1 MYKFFQN
8 GKRDMY
14 GKLGR
19 LMITHPNFRT
29 GRALKS
35 NSIKMEAGKRKILEA
50 LEIAVVIV
58 SFDPITSQSLAG
70 RSCSLK
76 PSSRSHG
83 ASHSFAVK
91 MELLLPGNDE
101 FLYGQSSPLRPRLNR
116 SNPKE
121 ALFLFLQGARAVK
134 EEEKGEQRLP

>member
-1 MYKFFQN
+1 MC
-8 GKRDMY
+8 

-19 LMITHPNFRT
+19 LVITCHNFRR

-35 NSIKMEAGKRKILEA
+35 YSIKVEAGKRKILEA
-50 LEIAVVIV
+50 LEIAAVIV
-58 SFDPITSQSLAG
+58 SFGLSPHSLTG

-76 PSSRSHG
+76 PSSWSHG

-91 MELLLPGNDE
+91 TELLLPGKDE